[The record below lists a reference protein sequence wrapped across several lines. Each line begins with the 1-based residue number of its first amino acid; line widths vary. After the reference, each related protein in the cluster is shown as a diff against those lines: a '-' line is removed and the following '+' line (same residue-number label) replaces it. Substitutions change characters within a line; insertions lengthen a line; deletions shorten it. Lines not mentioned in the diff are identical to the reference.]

1 MLADGVNRAEVD
13 SSDALPASLW
23 SEVDD
28 QSGTAASLSEVDMR
42 RITKQLEEFMAV
54 KAKRK
59 QIQRVL
65 QQTRCK
71 RNLTARF
78 AQRLRALVMTEEKL
92 RVVDPAAPSVSL
104 QVIMEDIRE
113 CVEYGKSQDF
123 YIELT
128 KNSEELSCVEDEAK
142 SKTVPDPAAV
152 ALLAD
157 QAMQFTTAKYI
168 EKRLAGLPTRLHT
181 AFTFLAAVCV
191 AEISGEGVEKATLDR
206 LLTRKL
212 FRRLRM
218 SQPASADYFLA
229 LVPDVEASKSVIAKQ
244 MAEHVISLAT
254 KVVLITMETK
264 TALCAEDQDHDPTIA
279 AETTRMKVSQLEAG
293 VRYAYL
299 KIQKTFTRA
308 TRDRSRKQKFGA
320 ELLEDMLA
328 HADLWKE
335 YLKGSLAP
343 SLLTGPAPVST
354 PFSPLASM
362 RPLGASGGVKYCLPP
377 WIVECLTPL
386 EKLLVPLCLFDSV
399 SPVLIN
405 DFIASQLGHNDPL
418 AKDDCQHRIDNKSTR
433 SLTSV
438 AKSVAFSKP
447 ILLLSDRASQVT
459 SGLSNVLQCAQKLGI
474 RGHSLSCISMGSET
488 SIVNFRLGEFSHN
501 NLGANASAMNYSE
514 TVRNLS
520 SLKER
525 SLSGGWIVVKDMD
538 FGSLAAKHALR
549 HQIESMRKLHA
560 NKSNDFRLW
569 LHFETSRAKNR
580 RHHRGRHAVDD
591 DFLAHLPVERRF
603 AEFSQSLVQYYAAF
617 LSQEDE
623 RSEQQN
629 QQLQAQQQQQQRQ
642 PPHQLQPRRPKMMSR
657 RTSFFAG
664 QSQRSAAALPTNG
677 ASGSPTEQWRR
688 TQAALWVFHSVFRS
702 HQQEISTHSPVD
714 VLVSHFE
721 LERSMRLIQLHSREK
736 ALAASTSD
744 AVEGTSSSSLNLFQR
759 SSSSISSGETI
770 RDSATTPEMRTIV
783 ELVAMMYTGRQWS
796 DVRTQQCHELL
807 EWCFT
812 EKQQQLHHHHP
823 PHRLSEAAG
832 GNEASAQLRNQLVH
846 LREQI
851 VHKKLAMD
859 VNNSTLGSST
869 ALETRCLPLQLQRES
884 DACESIDLLSAL
896 QRMSS
901 SRSKCSLDRPDL
913 LVMED
918 EQQEQGIS
926 CLVVAQRS
934 LKHVFHRFPSKTS
947 LSSSV
952 EQQRIKRHTSIFIAY
967 QRGTKGMEPQQI
979 AAHIERATTGST
991 SATNEAW
998 QQVLLSHLMEV
1009 ELPAMEAYLK
1019 YVWSTSETILA
1030 LQSDS
1035 DSVAITL
1042 FHDVTS
1048 ILEALSL
1055 GLIPVPWRG
1064 YRSNT
1069 TSARERS
1076 GEGYAMPVLLER
1088 WAEWLRQAVAFYRQ
1102 VQIRSRYLVDIVW
1115 LPALQ
1120 HPKGWLVLSCVLWTS
1135 VTVTQFSISWCS
1147 VPVCI
1152 LLQRR

>member
-1 MLADGVNRAEVD
+1 M
-13 SSDALPASLW
+13 
-23 SEVDD
+23 
-28 QSGTAASLSEVDMR
+28 
-42 RITKQLEEFMAV
+42 

-71 RNLTARF
+71 RNLSARF
-78 AQRLRALVMTEEKL
+78 GQRLRALVMAEEKL
-92 RVVDPAAPSVSL
+92 REVDPAAPSVSL

-113 CVEYGKSQDF
+113 CVECGKSQDF

-128 KNSEELSCVEDEAK
+128 KSSKELSFVEDDAK
-142 SKTVPDPAAV
+142 SETVPDPAAL

-157 QAMQFTTAKYI
+157 QAVQFTTAKYI
-168 EKRLAGLPTRLHT
+168 EKRLAGLPTRVHK
-181 AFTFLAAVCV
+181 AFTFLVAVCI
-191 AEISGEGVEKATLDR
+191 AEISGEGVEKATLDQ

-212 FRRLRM
+212 FRGLRM

-229 LVPDVEASKSVIAKQ
+229 LVSDVEASESVIVKQ
-244 MAEHVISLAT
+244 MTEHVVSLAT
-254 KVVLITMETK
+254 KVGLITVEIQTS
-264 TALCAEDQDHDPTIA
+264 LCAKDQDHDLTIA

-320 ELLEDMLA
+320 ELLEDMRA

-335 YLKGSLAP
+335 YLKGPLAP
-343 SLLTGPAPVST
+343 SLLMGSAPVST
-354 PFSPLASM
+354 PFSPSASM
-362 RPLGASGGVKYCLPP
+362 RPLGTGGGVKYCLPP

-386 EKLLVPLCLFDSV
+386 EKLLVPFCLFDNV

-418 AKDDCQHRIDNKSTR
+418 ANNDCQHRIDNESTR

-447 ILLLSDRASQVT
+447 ILLFSDPASQVT

-474 RGHSLSCISMGSET
+474 WDHSLSCISMGSET
-488 SIVNFRLGEFSHN
+488 SIANFRLGEFSHN

-514 TVRNLS
+514 TVRKLS
-520 SLKER
+520 NLKES

-591 DFLAHLPVERRF
+591 NFLAHLPVERRF
-603 AEFSQSLVQYYAAF
+603 IEFSQSLAQYYVAF
-617 LSQEDE
+617 LSKEDE
-623 RSEQQN
+623 RLEQQS
-629 QQLQAQQQQQQRQ
+629 QQLQVQQQQQQPQ
-642 PPHQLQPRRPKMMSR
+642 PPHQLQPRRPKMISR
-657 RTSFFAG
+657 RTSFSAG

-677 ASGSPTEQWRR
+677 ASGPPTEQWQR

-702 HQQEISTHSPVD
+702 HQQKISTHSPVD

-721 LERSMRLIQLHSREK
+721 LERSIRLIQLHSCEK
-736 ALAASTSD
+736 ALATSASD
-744 AVEGTSSSSLNLFQR
+744 AVGGTSSSSLNLFQR
-759 SSSSISSGETI
+759 SSASLSSGETI
-770 RDSATTPEMRTIV
+770 RDSATTPEMRTTV
-783 ELVAMMYTGRQWS
+783 ELATMMYTGRQWS
-796 DVRTQQCHELL
+796 DVRAQQCRELL

-812 EKQQQLHHHHP
+812 EKQQQPLHHHLS
-823 PHRLSEAAG
+823 HRLSEAAG

-851 VHKKLAMD
+851 VHKKLAVD

-869 ALETRCLPLQLQRES
+869 ALETRYLPLQLQRES

-896 QRMSS
+896 QQVSS
-901 SRSKCSLDRPDL
+901 GTSKCSLDRLDL
-913 LVMED
+913 LVRGE
-918 EQQEQGIS
+918 EQHEQDIS

-934 LKHVFHRFPSKTS
+934 LKHVFDRFPSKTS

-967 QRGTKGMEPQQI
+967 QRGTKGMEPQQT
-979 AAHIERATTGST
+979 ASHIECAISST
-991 SATNEAW
+991 SAINEAW
-998 QQVLLSHLMEV
+998 QQALLSHLMEV

-1019 YVWSTSETILA
+1019 YVWSTSEIILA

-1035 DSVAITL
+1035 DSVANAL
-1042 FHDVTS
+1042 FYDVAS
-1048 ILEALSL
+1048 ILEALSS
-1055 GLIPVPWRG
+1055 GFVPVPWRS
-1064 YRSNT
+1064 YRPNT
-1069 TSARERS
+1069 TSAREKS
-1076 GEGYAMPVLLER
+1076 GEGYAMPVLLDR
-1088 WAEWLRQAVAFYRQ
+1088 WAEWLRQAVAFYHQ
-1102 VQIRSRYLVDIVW
+1102 VQIRPRYFVDVVW

-1120 HPKGWLVLSCVLWTS
+1120 HPKGWLVLSCVLWKS
-1135 VTVTQFSISWCS
+1135 AIVIQFSISWCS
-1147 VPVCI
+1147 VPVCV